1 MTRQRSVSLN
11 RYKASL
17 QRCLALSKKAD
28 VSPLCSFGDITGL
41 FDYLVGALREQL
53 GSARPSL
60 LTIAAGSVGCSE

>member
-1 MTRQRSVSLN
+1 
-11 RYKASL
+11 L